1 MDYKIR
7 DIELASFY
15 LAWQH
20 TAFYKPRDS
29 AASFRIGRNRET
41 ITRSDDPPP
50 ASQDPIA
57 SLNVSIRAADFV
69 SDHKVCCSFYY
80 AHTLIHCRGPPSASD
95 SQNQMHSGGTCM
107 LYWQRL
113 NTRALLTKPGHSPI
127 YHFTSDALWL
137 IWANPPLT
145 IGERSERGQVTA
157 SAGMEG
163 GEDLELSPSQKTS
176 IRYQFEVFCK
186 KVIRGERCDYLR
198 QVLRRAEQEV
208 SFSDM
213 PFDTLLRIGMSDD
226 YPSSHYVF
234 ETQGHQISIADERLG
249 EALSQIESAGRN
261 LLLLAYFLDLNDR
274 EIGAL
279 LGIPRS
285 TIQRRRQ
292 RFLDQM
298 KQLLKE

>member
-57 SLNVSIRAADFV
+57 SLNVSIPHPDPLPRA
-69 SDHKVCCSFYY
+69 
-80 AHTLIHCRGPPSASD
+80 PSASD
-95 SQNQMHSGGTCM
+95 PQNQMHSEGTCM
-107 LYWQRL
+107 SHWQRL

-186 KVIRGERCDYLR
+186 RVICGERCDYLR
-198 QVLRRAEQEV
+198 
-208 SFSDM
+208 
-213 PFDTLLRIGMSDD
+213 
-226 YPSSHYVF
+226 
-234 ETQGHQISIADERLG
+234 
-249 EALSQIESAGRN
+249 
-261 LLLLAYFLDLNDR
+261 
-274 EIGAL
+274 
-279 LGIPRS
+279 
-285 TIQRRRQ
+285 
-292 RFLDQM
+292 
-298 KQLLKE
+298 